1 MNMKCIIGER
11 GQVVIP
17 KQIRNK
23 LNLEKGTI
31 LEIETADNNTSIIL
45 RPIRRKK
52 KDWREWIGALKGEEL
67 IQEYLKD
74 KKKEMEKES
83 KWKK

>member
-1 MNMKCIIGER
+1 MKCIIGER